1 MKKILTLLLLMMTV
15 ITLASCDN
23 TSTDATTVA
32 TTVASTTVTTTAS
45 PEPLTIIAPN
55 GAPALSQLFVQ
66 DNDNYIVDVVNGED
80 PLIAALGSESHDF
93 VFCATNTAAKLY
105 KSGIDYQFLAAIT
118 FGNLFLVSM
127 QESAFTLDSLDGK
140 EIILFGQNASPD
152 IILKYILQE
161 AEVTAT
167 LTYVDSVASAN
178 AMFIADNTKIIMS
191 AEPLLSILSLNVR
204 GYKIL
209 DLQQAYKD
217 VTGEDSYPQAG
228 VFGKTDLTNE
238 QINQFL
244 YDLEESVTKVNED
257 IDTTVA
263 KALELEYPFP
273 EAVLRASIPN
283 SNIGFVPAL
292 EVKDDLESFFNIIL
306 GMNGTLIGGS
316 LPDDGF
322 YYVP

>member
-1 MKKILTLLLLMMTV
+1 MKKILTLLLMMMTV
-15 ITLASCDN
+15 IALASCDN
-23 TSTDATTVA
+23 ATTVA
-32 TTVASTTVTTTAS
+32 TTVVTTATTTAT
-45 PEPLTIIAPN
+45 PEPLTIIVPN

-127 QESAFTLDSLDGK
+127 QEDAFTLDSLDGK
-140 EIILFGQNASPD
+140 EIIVFGQNASPD

-161 AEVTAT
+161 AELTVT

-178 AMFIADNTKIIMS
+178 AMFMADNTKIIMS
-191 AEPLLSILSLNVR
+191 AEPLLSILGLNVQ
-204 GYKIL
+204 GYKTL
-209 DLQQAYKD
+209 DLQQAYQE
-217 VTGEDSYPQAG
+217 VTGKDSYPQAG
-228 VFGKTDLTNE
+228 VFGRTDLSNE

-244 YDLEESVTKVNED
+244 DDLEESVTKVNED
-257 IDTTVA
+257 IDSTVA

-306 GMNGTLIGGS
+306 GMNDTLIGGS